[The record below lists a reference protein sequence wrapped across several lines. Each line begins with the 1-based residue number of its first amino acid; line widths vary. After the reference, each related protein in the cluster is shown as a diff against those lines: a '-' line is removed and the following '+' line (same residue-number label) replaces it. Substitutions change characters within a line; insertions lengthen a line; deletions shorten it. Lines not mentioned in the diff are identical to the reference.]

1 MTVIQDPAQRIDVL
15 RRRIEDA
22 NYRYHVLDEPQI
34 PDADYDRLLRELDEL
49 EAKYPDLLTPD
60 SPTQRVGAPV
70 SSLLAVKH
78 HSPML
83 SLGNAF
89 TENEVVDFDRRI
101 RERLSQSDVDSIQYS
116 AEIKFDGLAISL
128 TYVDGILRRAVTRGD
143 GMFGEDVTHSVR
155 TAGGIPPR
163 LRGKVPDSGVIE
175 VRGEVY
181 MPRASFERY
190 NEQALLNNA
199 KTLANPR
206 NAAAGAVRQLDPKE
220 SKKRGLRFFAYGGV
234 DLERLTLTGTQS
246 DVLQLLRD
254 FGFPVAKETSV
265 VLGAAGCLDFYKKIQ
280 DKRDSLPY
288 DIDGV
293 VYKVDRSDWRE
304 ILGFVSRAPRW
315 AIAHKFP
322 AQEQSTTVEAI
333 EIQIGR
339 TGAATPVARLKPV
352 HVAGVIVTNA
362 TLHNSD
368 QIARLDVRVG
378 DTVIVRRAGDVI
390 PEVVSVIKQFRP
402 NDKLRISLPFIRK
415 LSFIDKG
422 KKRDRRSLNEKRKFF
437 ELMLG
442 DVAQAE
448 GLGIPQLVKALDSGA
463 RWAGFSNNKS
473 RSLSFFRSRMMRAG
487 LLPFMSLDN
496 FSQTQPFLMPKSC
509 PVCGSEIVR
518 EEGEAVWRCS
528 GELTCPAQRKEAFRH
543 FVSRRAM
550 DVDGLG
556 EKFIEVLVDSGVVQG
571 VADLYLLSVDQLLQL
586 RLISTAESPHAFLR
600 EAREHLATG
609 AYAQMENTVVSIGV
623 DLAGEREVPQTW
635 QADLL
640 RAGLPAFDW
649 NRKKIATKWAENLI
663 EAIEKSR
670 DTTLERF
677 LFALGIEHV
686 GESTAKALSAWFG
699 DLELIRHL
707 PWPLFKRVPDIGGE
721 VARSLGHFLDQ
732 PGNQQAIDDL
742 LQRGVRIGDAHPPSP
757 KLRDAL
763 SFASVLEDMDIPKV
777 TPVRAQQLAAA
788 VDSFDALRSAGA
800 DALLQAGVP
809 AAVVASVQQ
818 WLDRLENA
826 ALASAAQQAME
837 TVLSRLPEADALPT
851 GPLDG
856 QTVVIT
862 GTLAALTRDAAKQRL
877 EALGAKVAGS
887 VSKKTAFLVAGEEA
901 GSKLDKAQSLGV
913 DIWDEVRL
921 LAFLGEHGQQP

>member
-1 MTVIQDPAQRIDVL
+1 MTASPDPAQRIAAL
-15 RRRIEDA
+15 RRRIDDA
-22 NYRYHVLDEPQI
+22 NYRYHVLDEPQLA
-34 PDADYDRLLRELDEL
+34 DVDYDRLMREL
-49 EAKYPDLLTPD
+49 EALEAEHPSLASAD
-60 SPTQRVGAPV
+60 SPTQRVGY
-70 SSLLAVKH
+70 LAASRFAEVRH
-78 HSPML
+78 ALPML

-89 TENEVVDFDRRI
+89 SDEEVREFVRRI
-101 RERLSQSDVDSIQYS
+101 SERLEIKQPVFS
-116 AEIKFDGLAISL
+116 AEPKLDGLAISL
-128 TYVDGILRRAVTRGD
+128 RYENGEFVQGATRGD
-143 GMFGEDVTHSVR
+143 GATGEDVSANLR
-155 TAGGIPPR
+155 TVKAIPLR
-163 LRGKVPDSGVIE
+163 LRGQGWPQVLE

-181 MPRASFERY
+181 MPRAAFEAY
-190 NEQALLNNA
+190 NAQMRAQGG
-199 KTLANPR
+199 KVLANPR
-206 NAAAGAVRQLDPKE
+206 NGAAGSLRQLDARITAQRPL
-220 SKKRGLRFFAYGGV
+220 SFFAYGVGEV
-234 DLERLTLTGTQS
+234 RDGALPQTHSAILAQ
-246 DVLQLLRD
+246 LRD
-254 FGFPVAKETSV
+254 WGFPVSQLVEV
-265 VLGAAGCLDFYKKIQ
+265 VQGSEGLLAYYQCIGEA
-280 DKRDSLPY
+280 RDGLPF

-293 VYKVDRSDWRE
+293 VYKLDDLAGQRE
-304 ILGFVSRAPRW
+304 MGFVSRAPRW

-352 HVAGVIVTNA
+352 HVAGVVVTNA
-362 TLHNSD
+362 TLHNAD

-390 PEVVSVIKQFRP
+390 PEVAGVVADQRP
-402 NDKLRISLPFIRK
+402 
-415 LSFIDKG
+415 
-422 KKRDRRSLNEKRKFF
+422 
-437 ELMLG
+437 
-442 DVAQAE
+442 
-448 GLGIPQLVKALDSGA
+448 
-463 RWAGFSNNKS
+463 AGTQEW
-473 RSLSFFRSRMMRAG
+473 RM
-487 LLPFMSLDN
+487 P
-496 FSQTQPFLMPKSC
+496 TQC

-518 EEGEAVWRCS
+518 EEGQAVWRCS

-556 EKFIEVLVDSGVVQG
+556 EKFIEVLVDSGLVQG
-571 VADLYLLSVDQLLQL
+571 VADLYLLTVDQLLQL
-586 RLISTAESPHAFLR
+586 RLISNAESPHAFLR
-600 EAREHLATG
+600 EAREHLASG
-609 AYAQMENTVVSIGV
+609 AYAQLETRVVGIGV

-640 RAGLPAFDW
+640 RAGLPSFEW
-649 NRKKIATKWAENLI
+649 NRRKIATKWAENLI
-663 EAIEKSR
+663 EAIETSR

-757 KLRDAL
+757 KLREAL

-788 VDSFDALRSAGA
+788 VESFAALRTAGA
-800 DALLQAGVP
+800 DALQQAGVP
-809 AAVVASVQQ
+809 APVVAALLQ
-818 WLDRLENA
+818 WLDRPENA

-837 TVLSRLPEADALPT
+837 TVLARLPEADALQT

-913 DIWDEVRL
+913 EIWDEARL

>member
-1 MTVIQDPAQRIDVL
+1 
-15 RRRIEDA
+15 
-22 NYRYHVLDEPQI
+22 
-34 PDADYDRLLRELDEL
+34 
-49 EAKYPDLLTPD
+49 
-60 SPTQRVGAPV
+60 
-70 SSLLAVKH
+70 
-78 HSPML
+78 
-83 SLGNAF
+83 
-89 TENEVVDFDRRI
+89 
-101 RERLSQSDVDSIQYS
+101 
-116 AEIKFDGLAISL
+116 
-128 TYVDGILRRAVTRGD
+128 
-143 GMFGEDVTHSVR
+143 
-155 TAGGIPPR
+155 
-163 LRGKVPDSGVIE
+163 
-175 VRGEVY
+175 
-181 MPRASFERY
+181 MPRASFDRY

-220 SKKRGLRFFAYGGV
+220 SKKRGLKFFAYGGV
-234 DLERLTLTGTQS
+234 DIERLTLTGTQS

-304 ILGFVSRAPRW
+304 ILGFVARAPRW

-362 TLHNSD
+362 TLHNAD

-390 PEVVSVIKQFRP
+390 PEVAGVVAYQRP
-402 NDKLRISLPFIRK
+402 P
-415 LSFIDKG
+415 G
-422 KKRDRRSLNEKRKFF
+422 
-437 ELMLG
+437 
-442 DVAQAE
+442 
-448 GLGIPQLVKALDSGA
+448 
-463 RWAGFSNNKS
+463 
-473 RSLSFFRSRMMRAG
+473 
-487 LLPFMSLDN
+487 
-496 FSQTQPFLMPKSC
+496 TQSWQMPTQC
-509 PVCGSEIVR
+509 PVCGSQIVR
-518 EEGEAVWRCS
+518 EEGQAVWRCS

-571 VADLYLLSVDQLLQL
+571 VADLYLLTVDQLLQL
-586 RLISTAESPHAFLR
+586 RLISNAESPHAFLR

-609 AYAQMENTVVSIGV
+609 AYAQLETTVVSIGV
-623 DLAGEREVPQTW
+623 DLADEREMPPAW

-640 RAGLPAFDW
+640 RAGLPRFDW
-649 NRKKIATKWAENLI
+649 NRKRIATKWAENLI
-663 EAIEKSR
+663 QAIEQSR

-686 GESTAKALSAWFG
+686 GESTAKALSVWFG

-757 KLRDAL
+757 RLRDAL
-763 SFASVLEDMDIPKV
+763 SFASVLEDMEIPKV

-788 VDSFDALRSAGA
+788 VASFDALRGAGS
-800 DALLQAGVP
+800 DALLQAGIP
-809 AAVVASVQQ
+809 TPVVDSLLH
-818 WLDRLENA
+818 WLERPENA
-826 ALASAAQQAME
+826 ALASAAQHAME
-837 TVLSRLPEADALPT
+837 TVLSRLPEADAEQT

-913 DIWDEVRL
+913 ELWDEAGL
-921 LAFLGEHGQQP
+921 LAFLGKHGQQP